1 MRWGEG
7 EVERKGRMR
16 SNYLKVMEK
25 PRVAKQAMANYLTR
39 VAVDGRVE
47 QLIERHEEKRMDE
60 LSALA
65 AAIDANWLYTLHN
78 MKGLRLGK
86 KRLRRAW
93 EDMVRNRIAFREFY
107 RDGHGGYVEKPT
119 GQNVEDEVTI
129 KELLRIG
136 VDIKAWEREQIHV
149 DHKSGEVR
157 FGG

>member
-1 MRWGEG
+1 MRWGKG
-7 EVERKGRMR
+7 EEERKRRMR
-16 SNYLKVMEK
+16 SNYLKVIEK
-25 PRVAKQAMANYLTR
+25 PRVAKRAMANYLTR

-47 QLIERHEEKRMDE
+47 QLIEKHEEKRMEE
-60 LSALA
+60 LSAFA
-65 AAIDANWLYTLHN
+65 GSVDANWLYTLHAE
-78 MKGLRLGK
+78 LGFGR

-93 EDMVRNRIAFREFY
+93 EAMVRNRIAFREFY
-107 RDGHGGYVEKPT
+107 RDGHSAYVEKPT

-149 DHKSGEVR
+149 DHESGEVR